1 MRFVCKGEY
10 MKELPFPNEIMIEA
24 TNVCNNK
31 CFFCGS
37 NASDRKRG
45 IIDYD
50 LMIRLINEAYLNG
63 SRKISFHGMGEP
75 CLCKELLQYI
85 AEAKKVGYTYIY
97 LDTNGVLATPEV
109 IFPIIDAG
117 LDSLKFSIHASTSET
132 YKRITNNDAF
142 EAVTDNFKKIGT
154 YIKEEKK
161 VCKLIGFFAESTIN
175 SKETD
180 SFVEMFK
187 PYATEIWIKPIHN
200 GSGVMQENVKYAVN
214 ESVSAIKELPCV
226 ELKRMTINWEGDAIA
241 CSTDWTGSLKYG
253 NIKDYSLKELWNC
266 ERINEI
272 RVEHQSINT
281 LGKICRRCMGVN
293 DEAT

>member
-1 MRFVCKGEY
+1 

-24 TNVCNNK
+24 TNICNNK

-109 IFPIIDAG
+109 MFPIIDAG
-117 LDSLKFSIHASTSET
+117 LDSLKFSIHASTAET

-142 EAVTDNFKKIGT
+142 EAVADNFKKIGT

-161 VCKLIGFFAESTIN
+161 VCKLIAYFAESTIN
-175 SKETD
+175 SQERD
-180 SFVEMFK
+180 SFVEMFE
-187 PYATEIWIKPIHN
+187 PYAAEIWIKPIHN

-214 ESVSAIKELPCV
+214 ESVLTIKELPCV
-226 ELKRMTINWEGDAIA
+226 ELKRMTINWEGKTIA
-241 CSTDWTGSLKYG
+241 CCTDWTGSLVYG
-253 NIKDYSLKELWNC
+253 DANICSLKDLWNC
-266 ERINEI
+266 EKILQIRRGHENISCLNEI
-272 RVEHQSINT
+272 CKKCTGMQ
-281 LGKICRRCMGVN
+281 
-293 DEAT
+293 